1 MMINEMIKEK
11 LLLVEDDTDLSRIIK
26 AFLEKEGYEVKCAY
40 NGQEGIDLARSFK
53 PTLIL
58 LDIMLPNVDGIEV
71 CHNIRTHSHA
81 PIIIISAKNSE
92 MDKLLS
98 LGIGADDYLT
108 KPFSLIEMGARV
120 KSHIRRYTSFH
131 QEAHVQ
137 EQEIHVYGDITIDAR
152 SYRVTVKGNEIE
164 LTSKEFKLLYY
175 LFTHPSQVFSKEQL
189 MDQVWGYTDY
199 VDQNTIT
206 VYIGR
211 VREKLTKGGACYI
224 KTIWGVGYKWE
235 M

>member
-1 MMINEMIKEK
+1 MINDAIKERV
-11 LLLVEDDTDLSRIIK
+11 LLVEDDSDLSGIIK
-26 AFLEKEGYEVKCAY
+26 AFLTKEGYEVKCAY
-40 NGQEGIDLARSFK
+40 NGIDGIELARSFK

-58 LDIMLPNVDGIEV
+58 LDIMIPNVDGIEV

-108 KPFSLIEMGARV
+108 KPFSLIEMGARI
-120 KSHIRRYTSFH
+120 KSHIRRYTSFN
-131 QEAHVQ
+131 QGAQIKETEV
-137 EQEIHVYGDITIDAR
+137 ISYGDIEIDSK
-152 SYRVTVKGNEIE
+152 SYKVTVKGNEIE
-164 LTSKEFKLLYY
+164 FTSKEFKLLEF
-175 LFTHPSQVFSKEQL
+175 LSQHPSQVFSKEQL

-224 KTIWGVGYKWE
+224 KTVWGVGYKWE